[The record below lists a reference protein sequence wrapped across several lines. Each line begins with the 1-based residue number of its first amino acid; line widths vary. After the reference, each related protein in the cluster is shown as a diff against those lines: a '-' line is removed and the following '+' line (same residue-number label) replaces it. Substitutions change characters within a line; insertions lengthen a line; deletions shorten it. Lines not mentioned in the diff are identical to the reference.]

1 MTEKDY
7 YKIKHFNK
15 DELKYLKVYLEIEK
29 KEKFL
34 KRITELYD
42 KKN

>member
-7 YKIKHFNK
+7 YKIKYFNK

-29 KEKFL
+29 KEKFV

>member
-7 YKIKHFNK
+7 YKIKNFNK

-29 KEKFL
+29 KEKFI